1 MFNSLNGMSVP
12 ENAPNEM
19 SLVIG
24 PTEVAD
30 VMIGKVVTLSP
41 HHSFN
46 DVANLMNDRYFR
58 HCVVVD
64 QAGVVIGVIS
74 DRDILRTLA
83 RNPNSRSKSL
93 DQIMTKQP
101 VTVKRNT
108 AIIDAVGKCSPSAS
122 IACRSLMT
130 TGGCA
135 ESLPPPICSN
145 RTSSS
150 RTRAEASALVIVL
163 HIVDSRRSCVIGS
176 RWRRRIAVIVKPEGE
191 KT

>member
-1 MFNSLNGMSVP
+1 MIENLNSKTAQDSVTP
-12 ENAPNEM
+12 HEL

-30 VMIGKVVTLSP
+30 VMTGKVVTLSP

-64 QAGVVIGVIS
+64 SQRKIVGVIS
-74 DRDILRTLA
+74 DRDIMRALA

-93 DQIMTKQP
+93 DQIMTQTP

-108 AIIDAVGKCSPSAS
+108 PIVDAVSKMVAKRINC
-122 IACRSLMT
+122 
-130 TGGCA
+130 
-135 ESLPPPICSN
+135 LPVIEDDGTVCGIV
-145 RTSSS
+145 TSTDLLKSYQQLL
-150 RTRAEASALVIVL
+150 ELV
-163 HIVDSRRSCVIGS
+163 RKQAR
-176 RWRRRIAVIVKPEGE
+176 
-191 KT
+191 

>member
-64 QAGVVIGVIS
+64 QGGVVIGVIS
-74 DRDILRTLA
+74 DRDILRALA

-108 AIIDAVGKCSPSAS
+108 AIIDAVGKMLAKRINCLPVIDADARVCGIVTSTDLLKSYQQLLE
-122 IACRSLMT
+122 LMHKQ
-130 TGGCA
+130 A
-135 ESLPPPICSN
+135 
-145 RTSSS
+145 R
-150 RTRAEASALVIVL
+150 
-163 HIVDSRRSCVIGS
+163 
-176 RWRRRIAVIVKPEGE
+176 
-191 KT
+191 